1 MTEGRGPDLERL
13 RRLRDL
19 FLDATGAPRAVAAYW
34 QSDEDLAAYDAVF
47 AARIGWKWDA
57 ALEDAI
63 ARGFAPGNGLHVV
76 DFGCGTGIAARRFA
90 ARFDV
95 SEVRCVDHSARAAAF
110 AAARLRDE
118 HPQVAT
124 SAAMPGPHDADPD
137 VLLISHVLDELGPS
151 TEDALL
157 ELAARSKHVVW
168 VEPGSR
174 VVSRRLATHRDHL
187 VANAGFSIVAPCPHQ
202 GPCSA
207 LRADGSHWCHFF
219 ASPPAEV
226 FTDGDWVRLGRELG
240 IDLRALPYASLV
252 LSRAPS
258 GDLASVGRVLAR
270 PEVSGK
276 EARVFVCDAEG
287 LHHLAA
293 FKSRG
298 SADAWRTL
306 KKAGSGL
313 RDVRV
318 ERDGAKLR
326 AIEPLH
332 ASDQPQS

>member
-1 MTEGRGPDLERL
+1 MTSGSTPDLDRL

-19 FLDATGAPRAVAAYW
+19 FLDATGNPRAVAAYW
-34 QSDEDLAAYDAVF
+34 QNDEDLAAYDAVF

-57 ALEDAI
+57 ALEDAV
-63 ARGFAPGNGLHVV
+63 ARGFAPGQELRVV

-90 ARFDV
+90 ARF
-95 SEVRCVDHSARAAAF
+95 EVAEMRCVDHSARASAF
-110 AAARLRDE
+110 AAARLREE
-118 HPQVAT
+118 HPRIAT
-124 SAAMPGPHDADPD
+124 SAAVPGPHDPDPD
-137 VLLISHVLDELGPS
+137 VLLVSHVLDELGPS
-151 TEDALL
+151 GEDALL
-157 ELAARSKHVVW
+157 ALAARSKHVVW

-187 VANAGFSIVAPCPHQ
+187 VANAGYSVVAPCPHQ

-219 ASPPAEV
+219 AAPPAEV
-226 FTDGDWVRLGRELG
+226 FTDGEWVRLGRELG

-252 LSRAPS
+252 LSRTPA
-258 GDLASVGRVLAR
+258 DERASVGRVLAR

-287 LHHLAA
+287 LHHLTA

-306 KKAGSGL
+306 KKAGATL
-313 RDVRV
+313 RDVRID
-318 ERDGAKLR
+318 RDGSKLR
-326 AIEPLH
+326 GIEQLPQP
-332 ASDQPQS
+332 DQLQS

>member
-1 MTEGRGPDLERL
+1 MTKGAFPDLERL

-19 FLDATGAPRAVAAYW
+19 FLDATGNPRAVAAYW
-34 QSDEDLAAYDAVF
+34 QSDDDLEAYDRVF

-57 ALEDAI
+57 ALDDAI
-63 ARGFAPGNGLHVV
+63 ARGFAPGQELRVV
-76 DFGCGTGIAARRFA
+76 DFGCGTGIASRRFA
-90 ARFDV
+90 TRFGV
-95 SEVRCVDHSARAAAF
+95 GTVQCVDHSARATAF
-110 AAARLRDE
+110 AARRIQDE
-118 HPQVAT
+118 HPRVTT
-124 SAAMPGPHDADPD
+124 SCEALRPDDPAPD
-137 VLLISHVLDELGPS
+137 VLLVSHVLDELSPAAE
-151 TEDALL
+151 TALL
-157 ELAARSKHVVW
+157 DLAARASHVVW

-174 VVSRRLATHRDHL
+174 VVSRRLSAHRDHL
-187 VANAGFSIVAPCPHQ
+187 VAAGGFSVVAPCPHQ

-207 LRADGSHWCHFF
+207 LRADEGHWCHFF
-219 ASPPAEV
+219 ASPPVEV

-252 LSRAPS
+252 LSRTPAPTRRA
-258 GDLASVGRVLAR
+258 DARVLAR

-287 LHHLAA
+287 LHHLTA

-313 RDVRV
+313 RDVRID
-318 ERDGAKLR
+318 RDGSKLSG
-326 AIEPLH
+326 IEPLE
-332 ASDQPQS
+332 APDQLQS